1 MKVEPLPIVSRSAA
15 LLLAALL
22 PAALAQPAPTPSP
35 NLADDDEVVMLSP
48 FIVSTS
54 EAEDGYM
61 ARYTTSANRTKTDLR
76 DVGASIDVLTD
87 SFLNDVGALNMND
100 ALRYVANM
108 SVYEG
113 ADTDLTNS
121 SQWFD
126 APYNSR
132 GFRSATT
139 LVDFFPQA
147 VIPIDR
153 YNTESLTMLK
163 GSNAILFGIGS
174 PGGSINTSFKRPH
187 LNRNNFTIA
196 HTTDTNDSQ
205 RGEFDVN
212 RVLIRNKLAIRI
224 AGLSQEWHTFK
235 EPSLDRR
242 RGLYGAV
249 TYRPFEKTLI
259 TVTLD
264 DGKRNRFLELN
275 NIVLD
280 SYTPWVAAGKPT
292 INWQTRGNPAN
303 TGAPEANDAV
313 GVAGIDRL
321 TTAPL
326 LVYVEGQGTM
336 NWRYMGESRKQS
348 NGAERIAFTPQNN
361 ILYSPDG
368 KEWRLDLTTNVWG
381 NMNYHTTVHRSKSI
395 FINQNILEGLDIELA
410 ANQFDVEYDSDAA
423 GWANRPEIQADP
435 NELLPDG
442 TPNPN
447 VGKPYIEADRHR
459 NDTER
464 REFDNMRAT
473 VAYDFSLD
481 DIKIFRNIGLGRYKL
496 LGLWENQELD
506 VYVATGEQINMT
518 PLPGFSA
525 ALNNSQ
531 NQIRRRYYFEP
542 NETVYGYDG
551 PLVGRNIGAGI
562 TPGWGITGTVRRS
575 RQETESLVGS
585 IQGQW
590 WQAESGFY
598 RIIGLYGE
606 RHEKFTQQA
615 KTFTRDANGLFP
627 GDFRN
632 WNDATG
638 GGTWSPSSTRKPQT
652 KTYSLV
658 VRPLENVSVF
668 YNFSDIF
675 NTADVNF
682 RDVYNQPLR
691 PVFGDTTDYGVR
703 VDLFNQRM
711 SVSLAKFETR
721 QVDQNSQVN
730 GNIWTWSNEIWTALD
745 MLDRFRDTTFRTYR
759 DDVTDGYELTL
770 TGRITDNWDV
780 RISAGKRNTII
791 GSFYED
797 VQSWVDENWALWQ
810 QNAAVETG
818 NTSRPTVGVAASEI
832 ARVLSDLRAQ
842 VGLRQTGQREYN
854 IRFNSS
860 YRFLDGFLKGFT
872 AGGGFVWDSEN
883 ILGFERLPNGVLNTQ
898 KPYVGQEMFSVDANF
913 GYTRKLFNDRVTWDI
928 RLNIYNLLDEGG
940 PLHRYAID
948 SGIDNNRLVTER
960 YMIAPRTFQLRN
972 TFSF

>member
-1 MKVEPLPIVSRSAA
+1 MTRETRLPLTLCAA
-15 LLLAALL
+15 F
-22 PAALAQPAPTPSP
+22 AALAITPTLPGQTPAPTTTEA
-35 NLADDDEVVMLSP
+35 NDEPIVLSP
-48 FIVSTS
+48 FIVSTAES
-54 EAEDGYM
+54 EDGYM

-87 SFLNDVGALNMND
+87 SFLDDVGALNMND
-100 ALRYVANM
+100 ALGYVANM

-174 PGGSINTSFKRPH
+174 PGGSINTSFKRPN
-187 LNRNNFTIA
+187 LGRNRFSIS
-196 HTTDTNDSQ
+196 HTTDTNESQ
-205 RGEFDVN
+205 RGEFDLN
-212 RVLIRNKLAIRI
+212 RVLIKNKLAIRI

-259 TVTLD
+259 TVTMD

-275 NIVLD
+275 NVVLD

-292 INWQTRGNPAN
+292 INWKTRGNA
-303 TGAPEANDAV
+303 TATTAPEANDAV
-313 GVAGIDRL
+313 GVDGIDRL

-326 LVYVEGQGTM
+326 LVYVENLGTAM

-348 NGAERIAFTPQNN
+348 NGAERIAFTPENN

-381 NMNYHTTVHRSKSI
+381 DMNYHTTVHRSKSI
-395 FINQNILEGLDIELA
+395 FINQNIIEGLDLELA
-410 ANQFDVEYDSDAA
+410 ANTFDVEYDSDAA

-442 TPNPN
+442 SPNPN
-447 VGKPYIEADRHR
+447 VGRPYIEADRHR

-473 VAYDFSLD
+473 VAYALDLD
-481 DIKIFRNIGLGRYKL
+481 DIKVFRNIGLGRYNL
-496 LGLWENQELD
+496 LGLWENQE
-506 VYVATGEQINMT
+506 VNVWVATGEQINMT

-542 NETVYGYDG
+542 NETVYQYDG
-551 PLVGRNIGAGI
+551 PLVGRNIGPGI

-590 WQAESGFY
+590 WQAREGYY
-598 RIIGLYGE
+598 RITGLYGE

-615 KTFTRDANGLFP
+615 KSFARDPNGLFP

-638 GGTWSPSSTRKPQT
+638 PGTWNPSATRKPET
-652 KTYSLV
+652 KTYSVV
-658 VRPLENVSVF
+658 VRPFENFSVF
-668 YNFSDIF
+668 YSFSDIF

-691 PVFGDTTDYGVR
+691 PVFGDTEDYGVR
-703 VDLFNQRM
+703 LDLLDQRISM
-711 SVSLAKFETR
+711 SLVKFETR

-730 GNIWTWSNEIWTALD
+730 GNIWNWSNEIWTALN

-759 DDVTDGYELTL
+759 DDSTDGYELTL
-770 TGRITDNWDV
+770 TGRITNNWNV
-780 RISAGKRNTII
+780 RVSAGKRNTII
-791 GSFYED
+791 ASFYED
-797 VQSWVDENWALWQ
+797 VQAWVDENWALWQ

-832 ARVLSDLRAQ
+832 ATVLSDLRAQ
-842 VGLRQTGQREYN
+842 VGLRQTGQRQYN
-854 IRFNSS
+854 VRFHSS
-860 YRFLDGFLKGFT
+860 YNFSDGYLKGFT
-872 AGGGFVWDSEN
+872 AGGGFRWDSEN
-883 ILGFERLPNGVLNTQ
+883 VLGFQRLANGVLDTQ
-898 KPYVGQEMFSVDANF
+898 NPYVGQERFSVDANF
-913 GYTRKLFNDRVTWDI
+913 GYTRKIFNGKATWDI
-928 RLNIYNLLDEGG
+928 RLNIYNLLDDEG

-948 SGIDNNRLVTER
+948 SGINHNRLVTER

-972 TFSF
+972 TISF